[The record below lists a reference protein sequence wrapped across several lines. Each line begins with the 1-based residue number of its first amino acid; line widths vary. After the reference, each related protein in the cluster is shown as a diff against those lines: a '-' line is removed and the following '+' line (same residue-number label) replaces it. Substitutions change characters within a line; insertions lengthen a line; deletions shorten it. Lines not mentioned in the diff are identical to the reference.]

1 MASTYASEPQ
11 NGIVKP
17 LLTDLYQISM
27 AYSYWE
33 SGKTDETAVFDLFFR
48 TSPFQGEFTI
58 FAGLHEC
65 LNFLNAFK
73 FTESDVQ
80 YLKTVLPS
88 SCRPQFFDYLL
99 NLTTEG
105 VTLYAIPEGTVVFP
119 RVPLLRVEGPLP
131 VVQLLES
138 TFLNLVNYASLVATN
153 AARFRIAV
161 GDERK
166 LLEFGL
172 RRAQGP
178 DGALSASKYCYI
190 GGVHF
195 SGFDGT
201 SNVLAGMK
209 YGIPCKGTQAH
220 AYVTSF
226 LETDEY
232 RVGTLESKD
241 GSICSYKADQFY
253 SCAKAKLSELAPILN
268 VPLDQVNVSELISF
282 ATFAVAFPTN
292 FLALIDTYNVIRS
305 GLPNF
310 CAVALALN
318 DFGYRAIGVRLD
330 SGDLAYLSK
339 TVRKDFAAIAR
350 HFHLPWFETLTIVA
364 SNDLNEET
372 IYSLA
377 QQGHEIDIFAIGTH
391 LVTCQKQPAL
401 GCVFKLASINKHP
414 KMKISEEVKKVTIPG
429 KKSVYRLYG
438 EDGKALVDLMQQADE
453 PQPIAGD
460 RIMCRNPFLDL
471 KRAHVHPSRVDQLLQ
486 CYFSDKKI
494 VKKLPSLQEVKK
506 YVQESLALIRDD
518 HLRPLNPTPYK
529 VSVSEEL
536 YKFMS
541 KLWLNNS
548 PILELS

>member
-73 FTESDVQ
+73 FTESDVE

-88 SCRPQFFDYLL
+88 SCQEGFFDYLL
-99 NLTTEG
+99 NLTTKDIK
-105 VTLYAIPEGTVVFP
+105 LYAIPEGTVVFP

-131 VVQLLES
+131 VAQLLES

-161 GDERK
+161 GDEKK

-190 GGVHF
+190 GG
-195 SGFDGT
+195 FDGS
-201 SNVLAGMK
+201 SNVLAGK
-209 YGIPCKGTQAH
+209 KFGIPCKGTQAH
-220 AYVTSF
+220 AYVSSF
-226 LETDEY
+226 TDSDEC
-232 RVGTLESKD
+232 RIGKLESKA
-241 GSICSYKADQFY
+241 GSNCSYKADQFY
-253 SCAKAKLSELAPILN
+253 ICAKAKLDEIAPVLN
-268 VPLDQVNVSELISF
+268 MPLDQVNVSELIAF
-282 ATFAVAFPTN
+282 AAFAVAFPTN

-318 DFGYRAIGVRLD
+318 EFGYRAIGVRLD

-339 TVRKDFAAIAR
+339 TVRKNFATVGK
-350 HFHLPWFETLTIVA
+350 HSGLDWFEKLVIVA
-364 SNDLNEET
+364 SNDLNEDT
-372 IYSLA
+372 LYSLA
-377 QQGHEIDIFAIGTH
+377 QQGHEIDSFGIGTH

-401 GCVFKLASINKHP
+401 GCVFKLASINEHP

-438 EDGKALVDLMQQADE
+438 EDGKALVDLIQRAEE
-453 PQPIAGD
+453 PEPVAGS
-460 RIMCRNPFLDL
+460 RTLCRNPFLASR
-471 KRAHVHPSRVDQLLQ
+471 RAHVNPSRVDELLK
-486 CYFSDKKI
+486 CYFSDKQI
-494 VKKLPSLQEVKK
+494 VEKLPSLQEIKK
-506 YVQESLALIRDD
+506 YVQESLASIRND

-529 VSVSEEL
+529 VSVSEGL
-536 YKFMS
+536 YKFMHD
-541 KLWLNNS
+541 LWMKS
-548 PILELS
+548 APIGELS